1 MGYYKKIHEKI
12 KKMYFLQPY
21 LLLRV
26 RLSNNTMKVIPI
38 ALAGKDPRHVLK
50 AWRRIE
56 HDVDNWKM
64 ILLEDPLY

>member
-1 MGYYKKIHEKI
+1 
-12 KKMYFLQPY
+12 
-21 LLLRV
+21 
-26 RLSNNTMKVIPI
+26 MKVIPI